1 MYICELLGW
10 RRDPPPQL
18 VPASGR
24 PEGGQ
29 ALPLTFAMTDLRLV
43 NGAGQKTSLLTAG
56 GCGYCSGLDKI

>member
-1 MYICELLGW
+1 MRASGVAAGPASTS
-10 RRDPPPQL
+10 R